1 MGFQRKINLNTRRQK
16 KLQPQIIRVRKGAQK
31 TDANTTESKRRSQSN
46 KILRFRKSER
56 HLHWAIAIPFMI
68 CYATALIL
76 VFFYNPN
83 PLRPYREI
91 FSVVHRISAVCL
103 FVLPMLAILKSRKD
117 LRMYFYNIKQA
128 WVWTFEDIKWLGMM
142 GLNAINKKFKLPDQG
157 KFNAAE
163 KINFMMLMS
172 TYPLY
177 IITGM
182 FIWFTDG
189 ALLAWI
195 IHFGMALLATPLLA
209 GHKFMALVN
218 PETRIGLSG
227 MITGFVDRQWAKHHY
242 TNWYREHFEESPA
255 LALAQKSDVAAEPVV
270 AVEKAIAPELAV
282 ASVANEEQVTAP
294 QLADVS

>member
-1 MGFQRKINLNTRRQK
+1 MGYQRDINIKTRRQK
-16 KLQPQIIRVRKGAQK
+16 RILQPQNIRVTKSDHK
-31 TDANTTESKRRSQSN
+31 TGANTTDNKRRSQSG

-56 HLHWAIAIPFMI
+56 HLHWAIAVPFML

-83 PLRPYREI
+83 PLRPYREV

-117 LRMYFYNIKQA
+117 LRMYYYNIKQA
-128 WVWTFEDIKWLGMM
+128 WIWTFEDIKWLGMM

-182 FIWFTDG
+182 FIWVTDG
-189 ALLAWI
+189 ALLAWL
-195 IHFGMALLATPLLA
+195 IHFGMALIATPLLV

-242 TNWYREHFEESPA
+242 TNWYRDHFEESPA
-255 LALAQKSDVAAEPVV
+255 LALTQEPDVAAEQVV
-270 AVEKAIAPELAV
+270 DAEKAIAPEQAV
-282 ASVANEEQVTAP
+282 APVSHEEQVTA
-294 QLADVS
+294 S

>member
-1 MGFQRKINLNTRRQK
+1 MGYQRDINIKMRRQK
-16 KLQPQIIRVRKGAQK
+16 RILQPQNMRVTKSDHK
-31 TDANTTESKRRSQSN
+31 TGANTTDNKRRSHSS

-56 HLHWAIAIPFMI
+56 HLHWAIAVPFMV

-83 PLRPYREI
+83 PLRPYREV

-117 LRMYFYNIKQA
+117 LRMYYYNIKQA
-128 WVWTFEDIKWLGMM
+128 WIWTFEDIKWLGMM
-142 GLNAINKKFKLPDQG
+142 GLNAVNKKFKLPDQG

-163 KINFMMLMS
+163 KINFMMLMG

-182 FIWFTDG
+182 FIWVTDG
-189 ALLAWI
+189 ALLSWL
-195 IHFGMALLATPLLA
+195 IHFGMALVATPLLA

-242 TNWYREHFEESPA
+242 TKWYKEHFEESPV
-255 LALAQKSDVAAEPVV
+255 LSSTKTTEVAAEQ
-270 AVEKAIAPELAV
+270 AV
-282 ASVANEEQVTAP
+282 APIAIEENVTAL
-294 QLADVS
+294 QTADVS

>member
-1 MGFQRKINLNTRRQK
+1 MGNQRNINIKTRLQK
-16 KLQPQIIRVRKGAQK
+16 RILQPQNMRVTK
-31 TDANTTESKRRSQSN
+31 TDHKTGANTTDNKRRSQSS

-56 HLHWAIAIPFMI
+56 HLHWAIAVPFML

-91 FSVVHRISAVCL
+91 FSVIHRVSGVCL
-103 FVLPMLAILKSRKD
+103 FILPMLAIIKSRKD
-117 LRMYFYNIKQA
+117 LRMYYYNIKQA
-128 WVWTFEDIKWLGMM
+128 WIWTYEDIKWLFVM
-142 GLNAINKKFKLPDQG
+142 GLAAISKRFKLPDQG

-182 FIWFTDG
+182 FIWITDG
-189 ALLAWI
+189 ALLSWI
-195 IHFGMALLATPLLA
+195 IHFGMALIATPLLV

-242 TNWYREHFEESPA
+242 TNWYRDQFEESPVPVSA
-255 LALAQKSDVAAEPVV
+255 NTSDKTPAAAKEMTIDPDVID
-270 AVEKAIAPELAV
+270 EK
-282 ASVANEEQVTAP
+282 VTALQP
-294 QLADVS
+294 ADIA